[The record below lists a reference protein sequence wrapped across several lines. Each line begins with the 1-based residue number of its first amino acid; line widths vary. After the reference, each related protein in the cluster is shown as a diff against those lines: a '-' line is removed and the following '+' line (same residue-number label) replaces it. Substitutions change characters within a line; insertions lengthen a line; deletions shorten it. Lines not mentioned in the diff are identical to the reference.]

1 MYDVKPNLV
10 IGFHGCDRAIRDQ
23 LLNKPDDIVISKKPF
38 DWLGHGMYFWENN
51 YTRALQWAESKMK
64 RGAINTPAVIG
75 AVLYLGYC
83 CDFLETKYIRM
94 LQGSYSN
101 MAIGYKI
108 AGKELPRNKDLPH
121 DKHHDKILRELDC
134 AVIEK
139 MHQAIVGLVQSEI
152 KENGFSDHKVFDSTR
167 GVFVEGGPAF
177 EGAGIFEKS
186 HIQICIRNLNCIKGF
201 FLPRQEID
209 FPEWLEKNKA
219 AA

>member
-1 MYDVKPNLV
+1 
-10 IGFHGCDRAIRDQ
+10 
-23 LLNKPDDIVISKKPF
+23 VISKKPF

-51 YTRALQWAESKMK
+51 YARAFQWAESKMK

-75 AVLYLGYC
+75 AVIYLGYC
-83 CDFLETKYIRM
+83 CDLLDTKYIRM
-94 LQGSYSN
+94 LQGSYGA
-101 MAIGYKI
+101 MGITYKA

-134 AVIEK
+134 AVIEN
-139 MHQAIVGLVQSEI
+139 MHETILNQVQSEI
-152 KENGFSDHKVFDSTR
+152 KETGFSDKKVFDSIR

-186 HIQICIRNLNCIKGF
+186 HIQICIRNLNCIKGL

-209 FPEWLEKNKA
+209 FPDWLEKNKEA
-219 AA
+219 A